1 VRILHVAPNISRAY
15 GGPTYSLAAY
25 ARASIDAGATVTIA
39 APEPPAADRWLANEL
54 PDVTLHGFRTYGRD
68 AFLASPALHRWL
80 GENGESFD
88 VIHVHGL
95 LNPVSSLAARACARN
110 GWPFIIRPFGT
121 LSRYTYSHRRGALKE
136 AYSRRIDRPNLRRAS
151 AIHFTTTVERDESA
165 WQGIDWGQRAFVI
178 PPPWVASKAVA
189 PRTVRNKRR
198 TVLFLSRLHPV
209 KRVDLLL
216 AAWPL
221 VTMAQ
226 PDAKLIIAGQGE
238 PNYVRELRA
247 LAEPLGD
254 SVRFVGFVEGKE
266 KAALLGEADVFVL
279 PSQHENFG
287 IAVLEALAFGLPV
300 VLTKEVQLS
309 GFVAEHSLGVI
320 SGQPVEAL
328 ASAIGEA
335 LADDVLTARC
345 REHGPSLVARYFSLV
360 TVGQQLLDMYR
371 FSLDHSPS
379 LSI

>member
-1 VRILHVAPNISRAY
+1 VKVLHVAPNISRAY

-25 ARASIDAGATVTIA
+25 ARAAIDAGAEITIA
-39 APEPPAADRWLANEL
+39 APEPPAADKWLATEL
-54 PDVTLHGFRTYGRD
+54 PDVEINAFRTYGRD
-68 AFLASPALHRWL
+68 AFLASPSLHRWL
-80 GENGESFD
+80 AENGESFD

-95 LNPVSSLAARACARN
+95 LNPVSSFTARACARN
-110 GWPFIIRPFGT
+110 GWPFVIRPFGT

-136 AYSRRIDRPNLRRAS
+136 AYSRRLDRPNLRRAS

-178 PPPWVASKAVA
+178 PPPWVASRMVT
-189 PRTVRNKRR
+189 PRTLRTRRR
-198 TVLFLSRLHPV
+198 TVLFLSRIHPV

-216 AAWPL
+216 TAWPL

-226 PDAKLIIAGQGE
+226 PDARLVIAGSGD
-238 PNYVRELRA
+238 PSYVRELQKQA
-247 LAEPLGD
+247 APLGD
-254 SVRFVGFVEGKE
+254 SVRFVGFAEGKE
-266 KAALLGEADVFVL
+266 KATLLGEADVFVL

-287 IAVLEALAFGLPV
+287 IAVLEALAFGLPA

-309 GFVAEHSLGVI
+309 GFVSDHSLGVI
-320 SGQPVEAL
+320 SGHSAEAL

-345 REHGPSLVARYFSLV
+345 REHGPSLVSRYFSLV
-360 TVGQQLLDMYR
+360 TVGQQLMDMYR
-371 FSLDHSPS
+371 FSLDHPS
-379 LSI
+379 A

>member
-25 ARASIDAGATVTIA
+25 ARAAIDAGAEVSIA
-39 APEPPAADRWLANEL
+39 APEPPPADKWLATQL
-54 PDVTLHGFRTYGRD
+54 PGVAVNVFRTYGRD

-80 GENGESFD
+80 AENGEHFD
-88 VIHVHGL
+88 LVHVHGL

-110 GWPFIIRPFGT
+110 GWPFVIRPFGT

-136 AYSRRIDRPNLRRAS
+136 AYSRRVDRPNLRRAS
-151 AIHFTTTVERDESA
+151 AIHFTTIVERDESA
-165 WQGIDWGQRAFVI
+165 WQEIDWGQRAFVI
-178 PPPWVASKAVA
+178 PPPWVASKAVT
-189 PRTVRNKRR
+189 PRTIRTKRR

-226 PDAKLIIAGQGE
+226 PDARLVIAGAGDAS
-238 PNYVRELRA
+238 YLRTLQEQA
-247 LAEPLGD
+247 APLGD
-254 SVRFVGFVEGKE
+254 SVRFAGFVEGKE

-320 SGQPVEAL
+320 SGESAEAL
-328 ASAIGEA
+328 ASAVGEA

-371 FSLDHSPS
+371 FSLDHPS
-379 LSI
+379 A